1 MVSHIH
7 YNLNPNKDF
16 IVVFTSNFITCFI
29 EIHLYAFKV
38 TSGMK
43 SSQLLVYL
51 GEVNTYTKYWASR

>member
-16 IVVFTSNFITCFI
+16 IVVFASNFITCFI

-38 TSGMK
+38 TSP
-43 SSQLLVYL
+43 LREWNLVNYL
-51 GEVNTYTKYWASR
+51 CI